1 MHEPSA
7 VARTIESYRKAEGVS
22 VRSAAK
28 KAGLSEGRWRQIAKG
43 YQQATK
49 EVRVPVNA
57 PTETLVRMALALHMS
72 PYYFERVVDDSE
84 EGRAASVFLTALKAA
99 IPKPVGSPMFGG
111 SYEDP
116 EYLGNIEEW
125 VSELQTRIEMLE
137 DRLAKVEPDDSD
149 TDLDIED
156 ADPDY
161 SNMSDQDAKDYGLA
175 AHKGDDNIGFD
186 DIPHEP

>member
-1 MHEPSA
+1 MKRDQKMHEPSA
-7 VARTIESYRKAEGVS
+7 VAQIIEDYRKANGVS

-57 PTETLVRMALALHMS
+57 PTETLVRMALALHMT
-72 PYYFERVVDDSE
+72 PYYFDRLVDE
-84 EGRAASVFLTALKAA
+84 LEGDRTVSDFKAALKDA
-99 IPKPVGSPMFGG
+99 IPKPFGSPVFGG

-137 DRLAKVEPDDSD
+137 DRLARVEPDA
-149 TDLDIED
+149 ED
-156 ADPDY
+156 ADLDD
-161 SNMSDQDAKDYGLA
+161 SNTSGEDDENYDLA
-175 AHKGDDNIGFD
+175 AESKDEHV
-186 DIPHEP
+186 PHNELPKQS

>member
-1 MHEPSA
+1 MNEPSV
-7 VARTIESYRKAEGVS
+7 VAKIIEDYRKAEGTS

-28 KAGLSEGRWRQIAKG
+28 KAGISEGRWRQIAKG

-57 PTETLVRMALALHMS
+57 PVETLVKMALALHMNT
-72 PYYFERVVDDSE
+72 YNFEIYRNQHKSDPVITE
-84 EGRAASVFLTALKAA
+84 FLDALITA

-125 VSELQTRIEMLE
+125 VSGLQSRIEMLE
-137 DRLAKVEPDDSD
+137 DRLAKVEPD
-149 TDLDIED
+149 IED
-156 ADPDY
+156 DDPDY
-161 SNMSDQDAKDYGLA
+161 SNMSEQDAKDYGLA
-175 AHKGDDNIGFD
+175 AKEADVSIGHD
-186 DIPHEP
+186 ELPHEP